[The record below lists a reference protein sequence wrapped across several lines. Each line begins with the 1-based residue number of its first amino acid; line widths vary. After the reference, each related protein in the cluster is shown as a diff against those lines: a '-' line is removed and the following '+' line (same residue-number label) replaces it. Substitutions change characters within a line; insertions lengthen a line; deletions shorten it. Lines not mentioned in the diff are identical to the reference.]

1 MQTVKHWTQS
11 QKDNR
16 NNLIHHLDRREASSR
31 LHSVVAYS
39 VSNKTWA
46 KCPAS
51 FSSGFWSA
59 SIQKEPPPLSFD
71 FVTHSA
77 SGFDFLEAVLH
88 LFCSDQSVAK
98 VLAEC
103 TRKAGGP
110 PERPRML
117 QTLQYSLSIST
128 SWSMDLWTWQ
138 LVLSEDQ
145 VSRKLSWQQLL
156 AISRSY
162 TEDDICLPILVT
174 CCALLQRLT
183 KQLLSLKAIFIH
195 HTVPLDDHLQE
206 AGPHFDNHKKG
217 KMQFWDPSQ
226 WDKMCFKY
234 QRIKYQWKNGKM

>member
-1 MQTVKHWTQS
+1 MWTKRLQNFFLAIFCQQATLWVTINGSKMKKHHVLPVSATGESTGWNWPPSWKRSREAKRQLITSYLNLFYPTLKKFLKSETMILGGGPCSQSVRRKHWTQS

-103 TRKAGGP
+103 TRKAGGQP
-110 PERPRML
+110 
-117 QTLQYSLSIST
+117 
-128 SWSMDLWTWQ
+128 
-138 LVLSEDQ
+138 
-145 VSRKLSWQQLL
+145 
-156 AISRSY
+156 
-162 TEDDICLPILVT
+162 
-174 CCALLQRLT
+174 
-183 KQLLSLKAIFIH
+183 
-195 HTVPLDDHLQE
+195 
-206 AGPHFDNHKKG
+206 
-217 KMQFWDPSQ
+217 
-226 WDKMCFKY
+226 
-234 QRIKYQWKNGKM
+234 

>member
-1 MQTVKHWTQS
+1 MGQQWERSLFCQFQLLGSYWKVHWLKLAPGLKKVQWGKPTPPNIFFRPILPNFEKKLKSETMILGGGPCSQSVRRKHWTQS

-103 TRKAGGP
+103 TRKAGGQ
-110 PERPRML
+110 PERPSML
-117 QTLQYSLSIST
+117 QTLQPQY
-128 SWSMDLWTWQ
+128 
-138 LVLSEDQ
+138 
-145 VSRKLSWQQLL
+145 
-156 AISRSY
+156 
-162 TEDDICLPILVT
+162 
-174 CCALLQRLT
+174 
-183 KQLLSLKAIFIH
+183 
-195 HTVPLDDHLQE
+195 
-206 AGPHFDNHKKG
+206 
-217 KMQFWDPSQ
+217 
-226 WDKMCFKY
+226 
-234 QRIKYQWKNGKM
+234 

>member
-1 MQTVKHWTQS
+1 MQTVKHWTQR
-11 QKDNR
+11 QKENI

-103 TRKAGGP
+103 TRKAGGQ

-117 QTLQYSLSIST
+117 QTLQPQYQRILINGLMNMTAGS
-128 SWSMDLWTWQ
+128 LWTSSHSETQ
-138 LVLSEDQ
+138 LTVA
-145 VSRKLSWQQLL
+145 QLL

-162 TEDDICLPILVT
+162 TEDDICLPILSSD
-174 CCALLQRLT
+174 LLCFAT
-183 KQLLSLKAIFIH
+183 TFNKAVLIS
-195 HTVPLDDHLQE
+195 
-206 AGPHFDNHKKG
+206 KG
-217 KMQFWDPSQ
+217 NFHPS
-226 WDKMCFKY
+226 Y
-234 QRIKYQWKNGKM
+234 A

>member
-1 MQTVKHWTQS
+1 MQTVKHWTQR
-11 QKDNR
+11 QKENI

-77 SGFDFLEAVLH
+77 SGWDFLEAVLH

-103 TRKAGGP
+103 TRKAGGQ

-117 QTLQYSLSIST
+117 QTLRPQYQHILINGLMNMTAGSLWRSSQSETQLTAIIGNFQKLHRRRHLPAYSI
-128 SWSMDLWTWQ
+128 
-138 LVLSEDQ
+138 
-145 VSRKLSWQQLL
+145 
-156 AISRSY
+156 
-162 TEDDICLPILVT
+162 
-174 CCALLQRLT
+174 
-183 KQLLSLKAIFIH
+183 
-195 HTVPLDDHLQE
+195 
-206 AGPHFDNHKKG
+206 
-217 KMQFWDPSQ
+217 
-226 WDKMCFKY
+226 
-234 QRIKYQWKNGKM
+234 